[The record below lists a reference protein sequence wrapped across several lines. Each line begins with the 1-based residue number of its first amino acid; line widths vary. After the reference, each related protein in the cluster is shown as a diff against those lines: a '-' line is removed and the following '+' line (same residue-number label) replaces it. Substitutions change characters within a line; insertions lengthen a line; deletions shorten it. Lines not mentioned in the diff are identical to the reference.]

1 MGTRGSDTSLSL
13 FGVAGWLPIMGVLG
27 LDASKACTAG
37 RVLSA
42 AA

>member
-1 MGTRGSDTSLSL
+1 MGTRGSDASLSP
-13 FGVAGWLPIMGVLG
+13 FGVAGRVATMGVLG
-27 LDASKACTAG
+27 LDTSETCITG